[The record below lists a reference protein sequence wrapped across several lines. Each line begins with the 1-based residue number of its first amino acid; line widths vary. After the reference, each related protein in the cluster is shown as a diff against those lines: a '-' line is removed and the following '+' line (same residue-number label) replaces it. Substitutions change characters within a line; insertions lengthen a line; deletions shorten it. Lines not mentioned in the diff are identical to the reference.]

1 MADGWEGSDRRR
13 HPRVSLNGEVRGKIH
28 TEASAPVINLSL
40 TGALLEVPC
49 TLQVGASYTL
59 RLALHRDRF
68 VDVKGKVVRSYVHGF
83 DKNEKGEMFIKYRAA
98 IQFQSVGDAQ
108 REALDK
114 FLQGIENAAVRAEL
128 QANPPV

>member
-1 MADGWEGSDRRR
+1 MN
-13 HPRVSLNGEVRGKIH
+13 VNGEVRGKIH

-49 TLQVGASYTL
+49 TLQVGAFYTL

-83 DKNEKGEMFIKYRAA
+83 DKNEKGEMVIKYRAA

-108 REALDK
+108 NEALEK
-114 FLQGIENAAVRAEL
+114 FLQGMEHAAVRAEL

>member
-1 MADGWEGSDRRR
+1 
-13 HPRVSLNGEVRGKIH
+13 VSLNGEVRGKIH

-49 TLQVGASYTL
+49 TLQVGAFYTL
-59 RLALHRDRF
+59 RLALHADRF
-68 VDVKGKVVRSYVHGF
+68 VDVKGKVVRSFVHGF
-83 DKNEKGEMFIKYRAA
+83 DKNEKGEMVIKYRAA

-108 REALDK
+108 KEALEK
-114 FLQGIENAAVRAEL
+114 FFQGMERAAVRAEL